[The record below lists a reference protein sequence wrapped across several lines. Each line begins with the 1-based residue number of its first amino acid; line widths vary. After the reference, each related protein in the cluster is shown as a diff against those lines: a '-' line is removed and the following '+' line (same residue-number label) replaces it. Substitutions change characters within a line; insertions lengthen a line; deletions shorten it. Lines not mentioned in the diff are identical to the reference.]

1 MTGWT
6 STSIGTPTGSVV
18 AVTSPLQASLLDSHT
33 TSVLIQLVLGV
44 IASTFAVKLLTLRQD
59 RRKIAGDA
67 SAQEANAASILSG
80 TALQMVEAAQRSAH
94 EAEQKAIAAEAR
106 ADQVK
111 EEAEQKIGAAQ
122 AEATRMWHELQR
134 AGWEIH
140 WLQIRERLLELAL
153 RGANIEIPEIP
164 QSMLEAFPDWDAPPN
179 LPNHLSAGKHQAKEP
194 EMGDGDSTIG
204 G

>member
-1 MTGWT
+1 MT
-6 STSIGTPTGSVV
+6 SLPPVV
-18 AVTSPLQASLLDSHT
+18 PMQALLDSHT

-94 EAEQKAIAAEAR
+94 EAEQKADAAEKRLEEVRLDSDAKIR
-106 ADQVK
+106 AAQ
-111 EEAEQKIGAAQ
+111 EEAS
-122 AEATRMWHELQR
+122 RMWHELQR

-140 WLQIRERLLELAL
+140 WLQIRERLLEMAL
-153 RGANIEIPEIP
+153 RSADIDIPAIP
-164 QSMLEAFPDWDAPPN
+164 QSMLEAFPDWDNPPTS
-179 LPNHLSAGKHQAKEP
+179 PNHMGGGKHQAP
-194 EMGDGDSTIG
+194 EVDNLDTDETGGSTDESTIG